1 MTSDKAIAHWTIDA
15 LTQLGMQRLIF
26 SPGSRNTPLII
37 AGTGHSALEHHTVL
51 DERSAAFQA
60 IGASLMTDQIVGV
73 CCTSGSALANYYP
86 AVLEAF
92 YSKIPLVLITADRPL
107 DRIGKGEGQTCEQTD
122 FYGSHIGFSA
132 SFDESTTVEEFKEVF
147 QHIHHSLAIKKEPV
161 HINVHFDEPLY
172 GQVEHIESVQLSEF
186 SLPKTR
192 PADLS
197 PLSTCQN
204 VAVVCGQLRPE
215 VVEFV
220 KTSGVISSSNAT
232 WFVDPLSGLLGEE
245 NCVNIDELVHH
256 EFDGL
261 LSFGG
266 QWMSKF
272 PKFHVRKMNLSVHV
286 HCDYHQAWNVSDSP
300 SFIWHKASPRELSGW
315 SSCSFLKIANQPI
328 NLPDLPWS
336 DALAVQTIVQSLSK
350 EDILHLGNSSIPRY
364 MGYFLHQ
371 GSVYCNR
378 GVSGIDGSLST
389 AVGAARVS
397 PEKNHVLII
406 GDQSFLYDS
415 NALMHLREINNLRVF
430 VINNCV
436 GEIFNWLPGTAQT
449 STAAQAVYSNY
460 QEVDIA
466 TLALAYD
473 CRSEVA
479 QNLIE
484 LQGANSTLVEVL
496 TVEGKNTEAFASL
509 KKLN

>member
-37 AGTGHSALEHHTVL
+37 AGTAHPSIAHNTVL

-60 IGASLMTDQIVGV
+60 IGASLMTDKIVGV
-73 CCTSGSALANYYP
+73 CCTSGSALANYHP
-86 AVLEAF
+86 AVLEAY
-92 YSKIPLVLITADRPL
+92 YSKIPIVLITADRPV
-107 DRIGKGEGQTCEQTD
+107 DRIGKGEGQTCDQTD
-122 FYGSHIGFSA
+122 FYGAHIGFSA
-132 SFDESTTVEEFKEVF
+132 SFDESTTSDEFKEVF
-147 QHIHHSLAIKKEPV
+147 EHLRHSLMVLKEPV
-161 HINVHFDEPLY
+161 HINIHFDEPLY
-172 GQVEHIESVQLSEF
+172 GQVDHIDTVELSEYTF
-186 SLPKTR
+186 PKAK
-192 PADLS
+192 PVDLS
-197 PLSTCQN
+197 PLYNCKK
-204 VAVVCGQLRPE
+204 VAIVCGQLPPE
-215 VVEFV
+215 DAAFV
-220 KTSGVISSSNAT
+220 KNSGMISSSNAT
-232 WFVDPLSGLLGEE
+232 WFVDPLSGLLGQE
-245 NCVNIDELVHH
+245 NCVNIDELVHY

-272 PKFHVRKMNLSVHV
+272 PKFHVRKINLSVHV

-300 SFIWHKASPRELSGW
+300 SFIWHKASPKELSGW
-315 SSCSFLKIANQPI
+315 SSCSFLRTDEKPLTIPE
-328 NLPDLPWS
+328 LPWS
-336 DALAVQTIVQSLSK
+336 DALAIQTIIQSLSA
-350 EDILHLGNSSIPRY
+350 DDVLHLGNSSIPRY
-364 MGYFLHQ
+364 MSYFFHQ

-389 AVGAARVS
+389 AIGAARVS

-415 NALMHLREINNLRVF
+415 NGLMHLREVDNLRVF

-436 GEIFNWLPGTAQT
+436 GEIFNWLPGTSQT
-449 STAAQAVYSNY
+449 SEAAQAVYSNY

-473 CRSEVA
+473 CRSEVV
-479 QNLIE
+479 QNQSE
-484 LQGANSTLVEVL
+484 LQNAESTLVEVL
-496 TVEGKNTEAFASL
+496 TVEGKNTEAFKTL